1 MSCLSLGVCSKTFSS
16 TIFNFYQ
23 QILLRLNNFTFPNHP
38 LPSSVGASNWRFC
51 RSCSSAPPTA
61 GPGVNDPTV
70 VAIFP
75 SGSTGSDGAIMTVL
89 PGVLTLSQVKVCE
102 FTRRKNAKKRK
113 TWGDFGGDVF
123 VVACLSCFLFLKI
136 NDPCSFFWS
145 LKLLNCSRRWRFA
158 RCRGKLVTCMIRYW
172 SGRQA
177 NKRGWYIGVG
187 HRRLDVG
194 WSRVISAGNLFEIRW
209 LLLARCESLCPWCES
224 F

>member
-1 MSCLSLGVCSKTFSS
+1 MLVDDQRANFQHLGIFASDVGSHTHRIRIFRIQNHSKCNDTILMSCLSLGVCSKTFSS

-102 FTRRKNAKKRK
+102 FTRRKNAKNPKHLEIL
-113 TWGDFGGDVF
+113 GVMFFGGDVF
-123 VVACLSCFLFLKI
+123 VVACSSCFFVSQHQWPMQPFLELSGFELF
-136 NDPCSFFWS
+136 
-145 LKLLNCSRRWRFA
+145 
-158 RCRGKLVTCMIRYW
+158 
-172 SGRQA
+172 QA
-177 NKRGWYIGVG
+177 LTIHWM
-187 HRRLDVG
+187 
-194 WSRVISAGNLFEIRW
+194 
-209 LLLARCESLCPWCES
+209 
-224 F
+224 